1 MDWSILDFLF
11 NLVKKE
17 DTLKMTHTITIKIWD
32 KKDQLITNK
41 RVQIVDEYVTDSK
54 ISIPFDE
61 RVFQLLQED
70 TTYEITIDL
79 APVTIY
85 KTYKSGKWLV
95 IVYNGGK

>member
-1 MDWSILDFLF
+1 M
-11 NLVKKE
+11 V
-17 DTLKMTHTITIKIWD
+17 HTITIKIWD

-70 TTYEITIDL
+70 TTYEITIDWS
-79 APVTIY
+79 PVTIY
-85 KTYKSGKWLV
+85 KSYKSGKWLV
-95 IVYNGGK
+95 IEYNGGE